1 MIQIRLGPLMSNESR
16 NKGFI
21 SRWSSR
27 KQQAE
32 RHRDTADTVQPLS
45 RESVKGHDDP
55 LEPAALHGSPVPLPA
70 TTVHAA
76 EEPIEMSEQRI
87 EIDSAEDDDR
97 VQTESINEAPLL
109 SDADMP
115 PIESLSSESDVS
127 AFLNKGVSAALR
139 KAALRHVFSQPAYNV
154 RDGLNDYD
162 GDYTVFEPLGDTVTS
177 DMKWHI
183 ARKERE
189 RLEAEARELEQRRL
203 EAGNEQHIE
212 EVQAE
217 QEAQAEQQPQEQQAE
232 QEAQAE
238 QQSQELEEGQAEQ
251 EARTEQQ
258 AQETQKGQA
267 EQEAQAIPQ
276 AQDGQAEQEARTP
289 HEAQA
294 HIEFDQARQ
303 IDAHETDAHEKDDT
317 RNKPA

>member
-1 MIQIRLGPLMSNESR
+1 MSEQSR

-32 RHRDTADTVQPLS
+32 QHRDTADT
-45 RESVKGHDDP
+45 
-55 LEPAALHGSPVPLPA
+55 ALHGSPVPMPA
-70 TTVHAA
+70 ASDLLA
-76 EEPIEMSEQRI
+76 EEPIEMPEERI
-87 EIDSAEDDDR
+87 EIDSSEDVGR
-97 VQTESINEAPLL
+97 VQTESIDDASLL

-203 EAGNEQHIE
+203 EVGNEQEIK

-217 QEAQAEQQPQEQQAE
+217 EEAQTE
-232 QEAQAE
+232 QEPHERQAE
-238 QQSQELEEGQAEQ
+238 QQSQELEGDQAER
-251 EARTEQQ
+251 EAQTDQQ
-258 AQETQKGQA
+258 VQETQKEQA

-276 AQDGQAEQEARTP
+276 SQETGDGQAEQEAQVL
-289 HEAQA
+289 HASNDAQR
-294 HIEFDQARQ
+294 HNELDQARQ
-303 IDAHETDAHEKDDT
+303 IDAHEKDNT